1 MRKLICKL
9 TSLLA
14 ATLLL
19 VVSGGCNTVD
29 DDRIPSLAVNI
40 NLSTPD
46 LWTVYGVSGYG
57 DFRTFIYSLGEPRNF
72 AYTVGSCTGFGGVLL
87 VSGFNPFTLEA
98 AVPMAYDLACPV
110 ELQADVRVR
119 MVTGEETLPV
129 AVCPECGS
137 KYDVMERAGAPI
149 SGPALSDRYGLA
161 RYECLPSAYGGYI
174 IVNR

>member
-1 MRKLICKL
+1 MIKILNRINV
-9 TSLLA
+9 LA
-14 ATLLL
+14 AAVVLL
-19 VVSGGCNTVD
+19 VISGGCNTVD

-57 DFRTFIYSLGEPRNF
+57 DYNSFIYALGQPRNF

-98 AVPMAYDLACPV
+98 SVPMAYDLACPV
-110 ELQADVRVR
+110 ERKPDVRVR
-119 MVTGEETLPV
+119 MVAGELLPY

-137 KYDVMERAGAPI
+137 KYDVVERAGAPV
-149 SGPALSDRYGLA
+149 SGPALSHHFGLA
-161 RYECLPSAYGGYI
+161 RYDCLPSAYGGYI
-174 IVNR
+174 IINR

>member
-1 MRKLICKL
+1 MIKLINKL
-9 TSLLA
+9 ILMVAAGLLS
-14 ATLLL
+14 
-19 VVSGGCNTVD
+19 VVAGGCNTVD

-57 DFRTFIYSLGEPRNF
+57 DYATFIYALGQPRNF

-110 ELQADVRVR
+110 ERQADVRVR
-119 MVTGEETLPV
+119 MVAEDLLPY

-137 KYDVMERAGAPI
+137 KYDVVERAGAPV
-149 SGPALSDRYGLA
+149 SGPALSDHYGLA

-174 IVNR
+174 IINR